1 MATVTTTNPP
11 TYGNPVFDHGVR
23 LGISWHQNGDEEYRQ
38 PTAELIVNFIKDNML
53 EWAAEGK
60 LDDERL
66 ADQAG
71 FLVGWVIGQFVEGI

>member
-1 MATVTTTNPP
+1 MATVTTNNPP

-23 LGISWHQNGDEEYRQ
+23 LGISWHQTGDEEYRN
-38 PTAELIVNFIKDNML
+38 PNAELIVSFIKDNML

-60 LDDERL
+60 LNDERL

-71 FLVGWVIGQFVEGI
+71 FLIGWVIGKYHS